1 MNNKIGI
8 GDKLEL
14 EKIETGLLK
23 ASGRTPKIYASQ
35 VLDEA
40 EEEELFVS
48 MPIQGGKVIPL
59 NVGEEFY
66 ATFYSKS
73 GMLRCQVQVTGRY
86 KKESLYLLKLAF
98 MTELEKVQRREYYR
112 LSCHMPL
119 IYRIVEE
126 EERKLLEDD
135 VPYDDEEIVMNWQNG
150 EMLDLSGGGIRFITP
165 FEIPKYTLLQV
176 RFDISLGEEAEVL
189 YAYAALL
196 RAERS
201 PNNSAIYDNRIKFW
215 KMDRVSREKIV
226 RFIFETQRKKRSREA
241 GKNG

>member
-14 EKIETGLLK
+14 EKIDTGLLE
-23 ASGRTPKIYASQ
+23 ASRKGPVIYVSQ

-40 EEEELFVS
+40 PEGDLYVS

-66 ATFYSKS
+66 ATFYTKS

-86 KKESLYLLKLAF
+86 KKEALYLLKLAF

-112 LSCHMPL
+112 LSCHLPL
-119 IYRIVEE
+119 MYRIIGE

-135 VPYDDEEIVMNWQNG
+135 VPYDEEEMVMDWQNG
-150 EMLDLSGGGIRFITP
+150 EILDLSGGGIRFVTP
-165 FEIPKYTLLQV
+165 LQIPKHTLLQV
-176 RFDISLGEEAEVL
+176 RFDISLGESAEVM
-189 YAYAALL
+189 YAYAVLL

-201 PNNSAIYDNRIKFW
+201 PNNSAIYDSRIKFW
-215 KMDRVSREKIV
+215 RMDRVSREKIV
-226 RFIFETQRKKRSREA
+226 RFIFETQRKKRSRETS
-241 GKNG
+241 KNG

>member
-1 MNNKIGI
+1 
-8 GDKLEL
+8 
-14 EKIETGLLK
+14 
-23 ASGRTPKIYASQ
+23 
-35 VLDEA
+35 
-40 EEEELFVS
+40 
-48 MPIQGGKVIPL
+48 
-59 NVGEEFY
+59 
-66 ATFYSKS
+66 
-73 GMLRCQVQVTGRY
+73 
-86 KKESLYLLKLAF
+86 

>member
-14 EKIETGLLK
+14 EKIETGLL
-23 ASGRTPKIYASQ
+23 ASFEKEPKIYASQ

-40 EEEELFVS
+40 PEGDMFVS

-112 LSCHMPL
+112 LSCHLPL
-119 IYRIVEE
+119 IYRIIEAD
-126 EERKLLEDD
+126 ERNLLEEDI
-135 VPYDDEEIVMNWQNG
+135 PYDDEEMVMNWQNG
-150 EMLDLSGGGIRFITP
+150 EILDLSGGGIRFITP
-165 FEIPKYTLLQV
+165 FEIPRHTLLQV
-176 RFDISLGEEAEVL
+176 RFDISLGEETEVM
-189 YAYAALL
+189 YAYAVLL

-201 PNNSAIYDNRIKFW
+201 PNNSAIYDSRIKFW
-215 KMDRVSREKIV
+215 RMDRVTREKIV

-241 GKNG
+241 GKIG